1 MKKGPSQTLMSRT
14 GHKLINDQSKV
25 IKQLEETKKHADVNK
40 RKINFSKTKKMLF
53 NPCLSKDFL
62 PQIECDGSTVE
73 LVEQTKLLGLII
85 SSDLSW
91 SANTEFIE
99 ERCYKK
105 LWMLRRLDK
114 LGADSDD
121 LIDVYCKQ
129 VRSILE
135 FAVPVWNSSLTG
147 ENIAQLERLQK
158 TALHI
163 ILGDRYTSYTAAL
176 KLSGLDKLSDRRKKI
191 CLKFAK
197 KAEKHS
203 KFSNW
208 FKPSVRRVYT
218 RQELPKYCHVYSK
231 TSRFEKSPI
240 SSLTETL
247 NMYYSRKK

>member
-1 MKKGPSQTLMSRT
+1 
-14 GHKLINDQSKV
+14 
-25 IKQLEETKKHADVNK
+25 
-40 RKINFSKTKKMLF
+40 ML
-53 NPCLSKDFL
+53 N
-62 PQIECDGSTVE
+62 
-73 LVEQTKLLGLII
+73 
-85 SSDLSW
+85 
-91 SANTEFIE
+91 
-99 ERCYKK
+99 
-105 LWMLRRLDK
+105 
-114 LGADSDD
+114 
-121 LIDVYCKQ
+121 
-129 VRSILE
+129 
-135 FAVPVWNSSLTG
+135 
-147 ENIAQLERLQK
+147 AQLERLQK

-208 FKPSVRRVYT
+208 LKPSERRVNT